1 MKTELETKIDT
12 LVRDVTKVGSIPKSE
27 ARRRISELLEEYKN
41 LDIPMGVSQWR
52 NHGEKWHY
60 DDFFKVIHQDKLTR
74 LEIINHSSDEGENGF
89 GRVFV
94 HWNDKTRITLSLQD
108 DERTLKIFI
117 NDKEKT

>member
-1 MKTELETKIDT
+1 MKTTLETKIGT
-12 LVRDVTKVGSIPKSE
+12 FVRDVTKVGSIPKSE

-60 DDFFKVIHQDKLTR
+60 DDFFKVIKQDKITR
-74 LEIINHSSDEGENGF
+74 VEIINHSSDEGENGF

-94 HWNDKTRITLSLQD
+94 HWNDKTKITLSLQD